1 MCSDSRGGLQIP
13 HLLLPPVCLICGDH
27 AQAGLDCC
35 AGCEQELAVNAPGC
49 RQCALP
55 LSTPVAHCGRCSRR
69 PPAFERSFAAFH
81 YDSVVESLIHRFK
94 FRRHLAAGK
103 ALASLA
109 ARRFAAVSVPRPQAL
124 VPVPLHWRRRL
135 GRGFNQS
142 ELLARDLSS
151 ALGGIPVSDV
161 LVRRRAT
168 PAQLGLPAAHRRGN
182 VRGAFSVR
190 LPGCTPEHLALV
202 DDVMTTGATL
212 EACAL
217 VLRRAGV
224 ARVDVWVIA
233 RA

>member
-1 MCSDSRGGLQIP
+1 MRDFGISR
-13 HLLLPPVCLICGDH
+13 LLLPPVCLICGDR
-27 AQAGLDCC
+27 AQPAVDCC
-35 AGCEQELAVNAPGC
+35 RGCEQELAINPPGC

-55 LSTPVAHCGRCSRR
+55 LSNPAAQCGRCSCR
-69 PPAFERSFAAFH
+69 PPAFMHSFAAFR
-81 YDSVVESLIHRFK
+81 YDSVVESLIHHFK
-94 FRRHLAAGK
+94 FRRHLATGN

-109 ARRFAAVSVPRPQAL
+109 ARRFDALSVPRPQAL

-142 ELLARDLSS
+142 EMLARDLSR
-151 ALGGIPVSDV
+151 ALGGIPVADV

-168 PAQLGLPAAHRRGN
+168 PAQLGLPAARRRGN

-190 LPGCTPEHLALV
+190 LPGCKPSHLTLV

-212 EACAL
+212 DACAQA
-217 VLRRAGV
+217 LRRAGV